1 MAAPLLS
8 LVAWAEAATSVLPIL
23 PAVPKSKLS
32 SRSMDL
38 QCGQLMEE
46 ITLAAMDEKAAWSQ
60 DSGGSGRAFEEISSM
75 S

>member
-60 DSGGSGRAFEEISSM
+60 VGVGRRLKRYLP
-75 S
+75 

>member
-8 LVAWAEAATSVLPIL
+8 LVAWAEAATPVLPIL
-23 PAVPKSKLS
+23 PALPKSKLS

-46 ITLAAMDEKAAWSQ
+46 ITLAAMDEKAA
-60 DSGGSGRAFEEISSM
+60 
-75 S
+75 